1 MGGGSKFDSAL
12 STRGGKLNFVT
23 SDKISIGDLLATDI
37 LDEMSKNGIKFTKEK
52 IVFAARLDN
61 GEHIFLENDRVE
73 HIIERHIQDFESAF
87 GIKSNQ
93 LVALLSDTISK
104 GKLISAK
111 FNARD
116 GKTFYRNKYYYQ
128 GKYCVV
134 YGIAE
139 NGYIET
145 AYPASYGGI

>member
-73 HIIERHIQDFESAF
+73 HIIERHIQDF
-87 GIKSNQ
+87 
-93 LVALLSDTISK
+93 
-104 GKLISAK
+104 
-111 FNARD
+111 
-116 GKTFYRNKYYYQ
+116 
-128 GKYCVV
+128 
-134 YGIAE
+134 
-139 NGYIET
+139 
-145 AYPASYGGI
+145 